1 MTNIVSKI
9 EKADLGRVE
18 RNISLSDYTTYRV
31 GGKAM
36 AIVYPKNTKKLIEL
50 LKLIND
56 AGVKYKILG
65 NGSNLLLVI
74 RILKALLLS
83 CLSLMKSHFLVE
95 IRLELERDIYY
106 QNFLF

>member
-36 AIVYPKNTKKLIEL
+36 AIVYPKNTKKLIEII
-50 LKLIND
+50 KT
-56 AGVKYKILG
+56 Y
-65 NGSNLLLVI
+65 
-74 RILKALLLS
+74 
-83 CLSLMKSHFLVE
+83 
-95 IRLELERDIYY
+95 
-106 QNFLF
+106 